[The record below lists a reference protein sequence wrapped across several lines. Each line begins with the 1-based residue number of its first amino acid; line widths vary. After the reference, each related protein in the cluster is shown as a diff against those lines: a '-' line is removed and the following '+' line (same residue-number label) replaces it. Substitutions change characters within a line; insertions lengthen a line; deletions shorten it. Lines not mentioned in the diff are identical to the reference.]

1 MITTRN
7 NDKDLN
13 PCINIENQVTAYNEA
28 EWAGLLHNLN
38 YLYANMVENSI
49 TTEASIQQIVV
60 ILLCSMAMKYSHM
73 SYYLKD
79 FGQSSKC
86 HKQDRKPQWDHQGVH
101 DEYIYLPKKKEVQ
114 NGQYRQ
120 MKEMGKSF
128 AFAPTKAILARCT
141 LASIFMFF
149 AVDWAYMGRK
159 IGNGSGEEGAGR
171 WGRAEE

>member
-1 MITTRN
+1 
-7 NDKDLN
+7 
-13 PCINIENQVTAYNEA
+13 
-28 EWAGLLHNLN
+28 
-38 YLYANMVENSI
+38 MVENSI

-86 HKQDRKPQWDHQGVH
+86 HKQDTHSETTRV
-101 DEYIYLPKKKEVQ
+101 IMMNISICPKKKEVQ

-128 AFAPTKAILARCT
+128 GFAPTKAIPAHCA

-149 AVDWAYMGRK
+149 AVVRIWAER
-159 IGNGSGEEGAGR
+159 
-171 WGRAEE
+171 